1 MNHKGRARTA
11 VPAAVDAL
19 GGVLEVQLQALLG
32 EAGMAAHDDRPLPAP
47 AAAAARARRRQ
58 ARDVEALRS
67 AAQSAGTRVLL
78 LRTRSHDA
86 VHAC

>member
-1 MNHKGRARTA
+1 MPDPSPAGQGRTA

-32 EAGMAAHDDRPLPAP
+32 EAGVAAHDDRPLPAP
-47 AAAAARARRRQ
+47 AAAAACARRRQ

-67 AAQSAGTRVLL
+67 AEPPATGPMLFWAR
-78 LRTRSHDA
+78 A
-86 VHAC
+86 VSS